1 MRGFEEIVT
10 VPSTMRG
17 ARYTWPAQ
25 REDAKMI
32 RPERIGHVVI
42 KVRDLE
48 RSARFYSEVMG
59 LQIMKME
66 TGFKM
71 GFFAS
76 NGRDHHEIAAM
87 EVGPDAPLPPPHAIG
102 LSHIAFRLRDEAHL
116 RAAYDD
122 LKAHNVK
129 IITAVNHGVTKSV
142 YFQAPDGNQL
152 EVYCDGLP
160 DEVAKFPDPYAGMEK
175 LDFAKDAPDF
185 REAIRELMK

>member
-1 MRGFEEIVT
+1 
-10 VPSTMRG
+10 
-17 ARYTWPAQ
+17 
-25 REDAKMI
+25 MI

-48 RSARFYSEVMG
+48 RSAKFYTEVMG

-66 TGFKM
+66 RGFKM

-87 EVGPDAPLPPPHAIG
+87 EVGPDAPVPAPRSIG

-116 RAAYDD
+116 RAAYED
-122 LKAHNVK
+122 LKAHGVK
-129 IITAVNHGVTKSV
+129 ITTAINHGVTKSV
-142 YFQAPDGNQL
+142 YFSDPDGNQL

-160 DEVAKFPDPYAGMEK
+160 EEVAKFPDPYAGMEG

-185 REAIRELMK
+185 MEGIRELTK

>member
-1 MRGFEEIVT
+1 
-10 VPSTMRG
+10 
-17 ARYTWPAQ
+17 
-25 REDAKMI
+25 MI

-48 RSARFYSEVMG
+48 RSAKFYTEVMG

-87 EVGPDAPLPPPHAIG
+87 EVGPDAPIPPEHAIG
-102 LSHIAFRLRDEAHL
+102 LSHIAFRLRDETHL
-116 RAAYDD
+116 RAAYED
-122 LKAHNVK
+122 LIANGVK
-129 IITAVNHGVTKSV
+129 IISAVNHGVTKSV
-142 YFQAPDGNQL
+142 YFRDPDGNQL

-160 DEVAKFPDPYAGMEK
+160 EEIAKFPDPYAGLER

-185 REAIRELMK
+185 REAVHELTK

>member
-1 MRGFEEIVT
+1 
-10 VPSTMRG
+10 
-17 ARYTWPAQ
+17 
-25 REDAKMI
+25 MI

-42 KVRDLE
+42 RVRDLE

-66 TGFKM
+66 PGFKM

-76 NGRDHHEIAAM
+76 NGRDHHEFAAM
-87 EVGPDAPLPPPHAIG
+87 EVGPDAPIPPSHAIG

-116 RAAYDD
+116 RAAYAD
-122 LKAHNVK
+122 LRARGVE

-142 YFQAPDGNQL
+142 YFRDPDGNQL

-185 REAIRELMK
+185 SEAIGELSK

>member
-1 MRGFEEIVT
+1 
-10 VPSTMRG
+10 
-17 ARYTWPAQ
+17 
-25 REDAKMI
+25 MI
-32 RPERIGHVVI
+32 RPDRIGHVVI

-59 LQIMKME
+59 LQLMQME
-66 TGFKM
+66 PGIKM

-76 NGRDHHEIAAM
+76 DGRDHHEIAAI
-87 EVGPDAPLPPPHAIG
+87 EVGPEAPLPPLHAIG

-122 LKAHNVK
+122 LKAHGVE

-142 YFQAPDGNQL
+142 YFRDPDGNQL

-160 DEVAKFPDPYAGMEK
+160 DEVAKFPDPYVGMEK
-175 LDFAKDAPDF
+175 LDFAKDAADF
-185 REAIRELMK
+185 REAIQELSK

>member
-1 MRGFEEIVT
+1 
-10 VPSTMRG
+10 
-17 ARYTWPAQ
+17 
-25 REDAKMI
+25 MI

-48 RSARFYSEVMG
+48 RSAKFYSEVMG

-66 TGFKM
+66 RGFRM

-87 EVGPDAPLPPPHAIG
+87 EVGPDAPVPPPRAIG

-116 RAAYDD
+116 RAAYED
-122 LKAHNVK
+122 LKSHGVK
-129 IITAVNHGVTKSV
+129 ITTTINHGVTKSV
-142 YFQAPDGNQL
+142 YFHDPDGNQL

-160 DEVAKFPDPYAGMEK
+160 EEIAKFPDPYAGMEK
-175 LDFAKDAPDF
+175 LDFASDSPDPSQGL
-185 REAIRELMK
+185 RELAK